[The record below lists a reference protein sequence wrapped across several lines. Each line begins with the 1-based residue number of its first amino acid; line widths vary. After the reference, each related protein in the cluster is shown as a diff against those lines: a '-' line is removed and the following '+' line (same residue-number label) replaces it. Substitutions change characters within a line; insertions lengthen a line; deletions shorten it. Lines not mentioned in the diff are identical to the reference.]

1 MFHLE
6 LTFLILLF
14 RIDRQGPKDPAS
26 AFFGEARRHPG
37 APAQEGF
44 DQDVVIHEKVGVM
57 WNVIMPSWVLRS
69 VAIVVLFEGG
79 PECHVLPR
87 ASNPSEGED

>member
-14 RIDRQGPKDPAS
+14 RVDRQGPKDPAG
-26 AFFGEARRHPG
+26 ALLGEARRHPG
-37 APAQEGF
+37 APAQERF
-44 DQDVVIHEKVGVM
+44 DQDVVIHEEVGVM
-57 WNVIMPSWVLRS
+57 RDIVMPPRVLRS

-87 ASNPSEGED
+87 APDPPEGED